1 MIISLDAMMNIKIRI
16 IILRYMLET
25 MILLN
30 VNDIIFEYHIQF
42 GNHNFLNE

>member
-1 MIISLDAMMNIKIRI
+1 MMNIKIRFI
-16 IILRYMLET
+16 IELLRYMLDT

>member
-1 MIISLDAMMNIKIRI
+1 MLD
-16 IILRYMLET
+16 T
-25 MILLN
+25 MFILN